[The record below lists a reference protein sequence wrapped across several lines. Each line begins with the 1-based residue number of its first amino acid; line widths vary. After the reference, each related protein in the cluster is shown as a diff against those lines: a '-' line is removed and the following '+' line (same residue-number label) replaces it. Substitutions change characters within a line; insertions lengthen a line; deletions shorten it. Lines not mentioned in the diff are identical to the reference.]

1 MSAAAIDPIQTASSL
16 KNRVGDHVWAIADQM
31 LISGTNFVT
40 MILMARGLE
49 SAADFGVFVLVYSI
63 LLFSNSLQMALVTQP
78 HNVLGVSR
86 IGRDY
91 VRYTSSTAFNQ
102 LGLVLVLATLVL
114 VAWVISKYIG
124 WQDAPML
131 LAMAPTIIA
140 WQLQEFMRRV
150 LYTERRTSIAFALDV
165 VSYGGQALAISALW
179 WNNRLTGSAALYAIT
194 AASTISI
201 LIGFWKLRS
210 SLALQYDL
218 QVTKE
223 NWHFGK
229 WLAGGYLIG
238 NWLSSQ
244 LLVFLAAGL
253 LGTWA
258 AGILRAIHTVFGPM
272 RILAQAFSATLPTKL
287 AKTLQSEG
295 PTGFGREV
303 ARAFLVVI
311 PLFGVYC
318 ILVALLSGQ
327 ILTFAFGN
335 AYAGYEGVLVLYSFS
350 AFVSYLTIVFSANL
364 RATRRTR
371 SIFMCELCATLVVVP
386 VSGLL
391 IPILGLYGVV
401 FGMIFTDLLLLG
413 LYCWTYRVAMRE
425 LGSTTSLDDKTN
437 ASSQQIGS
445 LEPTISSLTQSSRTA
460 RRGEMLLPVLDALDV
475 DGIPYCVLHGYS
487 DYPEH
492 VSSDVDCI
500 MPESALKNTM
510 GTSNL
515 RTTLTERIGGDMA
528 VVQWLRGG
536 AHGIVL
542 RKKFADGT
550 SEFLQL
556 DVSDGCHLNKRVPFY
571 FGEEILQ
578 SRQRYQQIWV
588 PATKIEFGC
597 YLIRRI
603 TKRKLSSE
611 HAQRLSQLYEKDRRG
626 CREQIERLLERRS
639 SLRVDLAAASGDWC
653 EVQSTLIPLRREL
666 LLKAARKQPWH
677 VISNLVAGSL
687 RRTRRWFKPSGFHLV
702 LLGPDGAGKS
712 SVTSGVQQALS
723 PVFLE
728 STCRSFP
735 PRLLNRQVGNPSQP
749 HDIRPRSPISS
760 VLRAILYWWVYYGP
774 GYYFTVYPA
783 LVRSSL
789 VIHDRHVIDCQ
800 VDPNRYQYSG
810 PAWLL
815 RWIWRWMP
823 KPHLVVLLDVPAEIL
838 QSRKQEVSF
847 EVSARQRIAYR
858 ALVEQLPNGRIVD
871 GAQSFEKVV
880 SDVNE
885 LILQTLTDR
894 LKLSSER
901 VPKS

>member
-1 MSAAAIDPIQTASSL
+1 MSAAVIDPIRSAFGL
-16 KNRVGDHVWAIADQM
+16 KNRVGDQVWAIADQM

-40 MILMARGLE
+40 MILMARGLN

-63 LLFSNSLQMALVTQP
+63 LLFSNSIQMALVTQP

-86 IGRDY
+86 IGREY

-114 VAWVISKYIG
+114 IAWGISRYIG

-150 LYTERRTSIAFALDV
+150 LYTERRTSMAFALDV
-165 VSYGGQALAISALW
+165 LAYGGQALAISALW
-179 WNNRLTGSAALYAIT
+179 WNNRLTGSAAFYAIT
-194 AASTISI
+194 AASTFSV
-201 LIGFWKLRS
+201 LIGFWKLKS

-229 WLAGGYLIG
+229 WLAGGYLVG

-272 RILAQAFSATLPTKL
+272 RILAQAFTATLPTKL
-287 AKTLQSEG
+287 ARTLRSEG

-303 ARAFLVVI
+303 ARAFLVVT
-311 PLFGVYC
+311 PLFGIYC
-318 ILVALLSGQ
+318 LLVALLSGQ
-327 ILTFAFGN
+327 ILTFAFGQG
-335 AYAGYEGVLVLYSFS
+335 YAGYEGVLVLYSVS
-350 AFVSYLTIVFSANL
+350 AFVSYLAIVFSANL
-364 RATRRTR
+364 RATGRTR
-371 SIFMCELCATLVVVP
+371 SIFMCELYATLFVVP
-386 VSGLL
+386 VCGLL
-391 IPILGLYGVV
+391 IPLLGIYGVV
-401 FGMIFTDLLLLG
+401 FGMIFTDVLLLG
-413 LYCWTYRVAMRE
+413 LYYWTYRETMSE
-425 LGSTTSLDDKTN
+425 LGSTTSIDVTAN
-437 ASSQQIGS
+437 ESSQW
-445 LEPTISSLTQSSRTA
+445 ISSKEKVISAQSQSSRA
-460 RRGEMLLPVLDALDV
+460 SRRGEMLLPVLNALDL
-475 DGIPYCVLHGYS
+475 DGIPYCVLHGYR
-487 DYPEH
+487 DYPAQ
-492 VSSDVDCI
+492 VTSDVDCI
-500 MPESALKNTM
+500 MPETALENTI

-515 RTTLTERIGGDMA
+515 RTTLTERIGRDMA

-542 RKKFADGT
+542 RKQFADGT

-556 DVSDGCHLNKRVPFY
+556 DVSDGCHLNKRILFY
-571 FGEEILQ
+571 SGDEILQ
-578 SRQRYQQIWV
+578 SRRRYQLIWV

-603 TKRKLSSE
+603 TKRNLSSE
-611 HAQRLSQLYEKDRRG
+611 HAQRLSQLYQKDRRG
-626 CREQIERLLERRS
+626 CREQIERLLGRRS
-639 SLRVDLAAASGDWC
+639 SRRVELAAVSGDWS
-653 EVQSTLIPLRREL
+653 EVQSTLIALRREL
-666 LLKAARKQPWH
+666 LLQAARKQPWQ
-677 VISNLVAGSL
+677 VILNLVAGIL

-712 SVTSGVQQALS
+712 SVASGVQQALS

-749 HDIRPRSPISS
+749 HDIPPRSPFAS
-760 VLRAILYWWVYYGP
+760 VLRAILYWWIYYAP
-774 GYYFTVYPA
+774 GYYFTIYPA

-789 VIHDRHVIDCQ
+789 VIHDRHVIDCL
-800 VDPNRYQYSG
+800 VDPKRYRYAG

-815 RWIWRWMP
+815 RSIWRWMP

-847 EVSARQRIAYR
+847 EVSARQRTAYR
-858 ALVEQLPNGRIVD
+858 ELVEQLPNGKIVD
-871 GAQSFEKVV
+871 GAQSFAQVV

-894 LKLSSER
+894 LKNSPER
-901 VPKS
+901 VPNP